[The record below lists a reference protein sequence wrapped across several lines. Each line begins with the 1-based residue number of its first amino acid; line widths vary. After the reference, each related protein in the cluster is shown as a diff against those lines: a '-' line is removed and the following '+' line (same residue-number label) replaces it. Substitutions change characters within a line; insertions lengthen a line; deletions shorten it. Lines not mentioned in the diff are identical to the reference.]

1 MTLIN
6 LLSNDRSGVLLR
18 APCGF
23 FTDVKDYLDG
33 NDNYISQYNRD
44 SKDAMKLTGEY
55 YRQRDQNREGYFY
68 FTGLNDLLSAA
79 GAAGGSSMGMSY
91 GDWISLANAG
101 IGAYAAISG
110 AYNANKASENTVA
123 MNAANIE
130 LQRETNAQNMQ
141 LAREYNQ
148 SQENIANAANQT
160 NMQRDL
166 LSYERQRQLAFD
178 MFNAENEYNTPLR
191 QMDRLA
197 DAGINPSVAFGSSSR
212 MASSTGQGSMSAPSS
227 PNQSQTV
234 VPNQQMAQLQAPQNT
249 FAPIDTSRNLSEI
262 LQALSNAGATFE
274 NSRSTRALVEG
285 QVKELM
291 SRSNL
296 NEQNV
301 IYQKILNFLKSEYG
315 EKIEDASYRK
325 ILSGIKKDV
334 ADADVSSSQIL
345 LNNTAAALNW
355 AQKTASNVSVK
366 VQLATLQKE
375 LDLLNEKANTERHLQ
390 GYYDKS
396 GNAAVAQAEAA
407 KMQGQAAL
415 NTSSANLLNARVNA
429 RAQEVLNGYYQA
441 LTSEAG
447 MRTRNETF
455 KTAREALQF
464 LADHNVMQL
473 DDTMGRRYDI
483 QKLLSEAEVAR
494 FHADYPWLDNV
505 TNLLGSCVI
514 GAGVGYSAYETRQT
528 AMDKLYQHYNSTES
542 ETRSTQRNRKKG
554 TSETTINRHRYAPQ
568 RPKGTKGGLSRYL
581 RRGR

>member
-6 LLSNDRSGVLLR
+6 LLCNDRSGVLMC

-23 FTDVKDYLDG
+23 FTDVKDYLEGD
-33 NDNYISQYNRD
+33 DNYISQYNRD
-44 SKDAMKLTGEY
+44 ATDASKLTGEY
-55 YRQRDQNREGYFY
+55 YRQRDQDRYGYFY

-197 DAGINPSVAFGSSSR
+197 DAGINPSVALGSSSR
-212 MASSTGQGSMSAPSS
+212 MASSTGTGSMSVPSA
-227 PNQSQTV
+227 PNQSPTV

-249 FAPIDTSRNLSEI
+249 FAPLDTSRNLPEI
-262 LQALSNAGATFE
+262 LQALSNAGATIE

-285 QVKELM
+285 QIKELM

-296 NEQNV
+296 NEQQAAF
-301 IYQKILNFLKSEYG
+301 QKILNFLESEYG
-315 EKIEDASYRK
+315 EKIKDASYRK

-345 LNNTAAALNW
+345 LNNTASALNW

-375 LDLLNEKANTERHLQ
+375 LDLLNEKAITERHLQ

-415 NTSSANLLNARVNA
+415 NTSSANMLNARVNA
-429 RAQEVLNGYYQA
+429 RAQEVLNGYYHT
-441 LTSEAG
+441 LTREAG
-447 MRTRNETF
+447 MRTTNELF

-483 QKLLSEAEVAR
+483 QKLLSESEVAR
-494 FHADYPWLDNV
+494 FHADYPWLDNI

-514 GAGVGYSAYETRQT
+514 GAGVGYSAYESRQS
-528 AMDKLYQHYNSTES
+528 AMDKLYQHYNAQET
-542 ETRSTQRNRKKG
+542 ETRTTQRNRKNG
-554 TSETTINRHRYAPQ
+554 TSNTTINRSRYSPR
-568 RPKGTKGGLSRYL
+568 RPKGAKGGLLRYL